1 MPLSIIH
8 KFIHTTHLLLTG
20 VEHFCT
26 KIRKIG
32 TFYVESKPTA
42 TVYASIAIQ

>member
-8 KFIHTTHLLLTG
+8 KFIHTTHLPLIG

-26 KIRKIG
+26 KIKKIG
-32 TFYVESKPTA
+32 TFFYVEPKPAA
-42 TVYASIAIQ
+42 TV